1 MQKKTLLT
9 DTLHAVLLV
18 AERPLEGFHIVV
30 DAGNGAGGFFAV
42 CYGCLTPISPPPKTH
57 LQCINTAQS
66 DLFTAYIAC
75 FLLLLQLFMFA

>member
-42 CYGCLTPISPPPKTH
+42 CSGCLTPISPKPKTH
-57 LQCINTAQS
+57 LQCISTAQS
-66 DLFTAYIAC
+66 DLFTTYIVC